1 MLDQKEEVV
10 REDIRTFIASELIRD
25 DSYPIENDESLIND
39 GLIDSFS
46 LAELAVYVN
55 ETFGVYIP
63 DADLTVAKMDTLDQ
77 IIVRIMRG

>member
-10 REDIRTFIASELIRD
+10 RENIRIFIATELIRD
-25 DSYPIENDESLIND
+25 KEYPIENDESLIND

-55 ETFGVYIP
+55 DTFGVYIP

-77 IIVRIMRG
+77 IITRIMQ